1 MGKMNE
7 HVEKKFCSRSVHVL
21 SSNVCICEEG
31 RSSSQRQKVSN
42 ALNMYK
48 TESVAKLDE
57 VK

>member
-1 MGKMNE
+1 MNE
-7 HVEKKFCSRSVHVL
+7 HVGQKKFCSRSVHVL
-21 SSNVCICEEG
+21 SSNVYIREEG

>member
-1 MGKMNE
+1 MNMQ
-7 HVEKKFCSRSVHVL
+7 KTNSAAMLCL

-31 RSSSQRQKVSN
+31 RSSSQHKKVSS

-57 VK
+57 VSWLNSV